1 MPATPLPSAD
11 GALRDRHGRT
21 AHDLRVSLTDRCN
34 LRCSYCMPPEGLA
47 WLPTDQM
54 LTDAEVTRLCTL
66 AVTHLGIHKIRF
78 TGGEPLLRKGLES
91 IVAACAGL
99 RTDRGSSPELALT
112 TNALGLA
119 HRARALADAGLDRV
133 NVSLDTLDREHFA
146 RITHRDRLPDVLAGI
161 RAAQDAGLTPVKVNA
176 VVTRAI
182 NAPDLPELFDFC
194 LDNSLQLR
202 VIEQMPIGP
211 EGSWDRA
218 SMVSR
223 AEILELLA
231 TRHQLAE
238 LSSPP
243 TTGTLPDGALPDGM
257 PPSTVQPEHSAPS
270 TSAPHTAEPTVA
282 EPTTAP
288 PRPARTSPAVAGRRT
303 RRHHGGH
310 HRLGL
315 GPLLPGLRPHATHQR
330 RPGALLSVL
339 HHRDRPACPAAQRGH
354 RRPACRRLA
363 HRHVGQATRP
373 RPRRALVRRA
383 VAHHEPHRRL
393 IPVHTPG
400 TPRP

>member
-238 LSSPP
+238 LSPPP
-243 TTGTLPDGALPDGM
+243 TTGTLPAGALPDGM
-257 PPSTVQPEHSAPS
+257 PPSTVQPEHPGPT
-270 TSAPHTAEPTVA
+270 TSAPHTAEPTVT

-288 PRPARTSPAVAGRRT
+288 STRTHQPSCGRSTDAPTRRWASSPRSRPPSARPATARGSPATARCAPACSPPPRPTCAHCCAAGPPTPSLPTPGGPRCGPSHAPTASTSPGS
-303 RRHHGGH
+303 
-310 HRLGL
+310 
-315 GPLLPGLRPHATHQR
+315 P
-330 RPGALLSVL
+330 
-339 HHRDRPACPAAQRGH
+339 
-354 RRPACRRLA
+354 CRRA
-363 HRHVGQATRP
+363 P
-373 RPRRALVRRA
+373 
-383 VAHHEPHRRL
+383 
-393 IPVHTPG
+393 
-400 TPRP
+400 